1 MVPKRTAVQVLE
13 FHSAQHRGESYLIL
27 SLRSDTPEH
36 FLSGPLPNLVVTRT
50 RDRPRPWSDFVMQE
64 TAQRYHRRSRRV
76 NLGQPVR
83 LIPSLPR
90 GEFFEETGTTSNVSR
105 EGFYFL
111 TKREHYQEGMRL
123 LVTLPYHSPPDRSDC
138 DYLGQVVRVERLDE
152 GQRGV
157 AVQLLSSAGG
167 PQ

>member
-1 MVPKRTAVQVLE
+1 
-13 FHSAQHRGESYLIL
+13 
-27 SLRSDTPEH
+27 
-36 FLSGPLPNLVVTRT
+36 
-50 RDRPRPWSDFVMQE
+50 MQE

-123 LVTLPYHSPPDRSDC
+123 LVTLPYHAPPDRSDC

-152 GQRGV
+152 GRRGV

>member
-1 MVPKRTAVQVLE
+1 
-13 FHSAQHRGESYLIL
+13 
-27 SLRSDTPEH
+27 
-36 FLSGPLPNLVVTRT
+36 
-50 RDRPRPWSDFVMQE
+50 MQE
-64 TAQRYHRRSRRV
+64 TTQQYHRRSRRI
-76 NLGQPVR
+76 NIGQPVR

-90 GEFFEETGTTSNVSR
+90 GEFFEEIGTTSNVSR

-123 LVTLPYHSPPDRSDC
+123 LVTLPYSSPRDRSVC
-138 DYLGQVVRVERLDE
+138 DYLGQVVRVELLDD

-157 AVQLLSSAGG
+157 AVQLLSSVGG

>member
-1 MVPKRTAVQVLE
+1 
-13 FHSAQHRGESYLIL
+13 
-27 SLRSDTPEH
+27 
-36 FLSGPLPNLVVTRT
+36 
-50 RDRPRPWSDFVMQE
+50 MQE
-64 TAQRYHRRSRRV
+64 TAQQYHRRSRRI

-83 LIPSLPR
+83 LVPSLPR
-90 GEFFEETGTTSNVSR
+90 GEFFEEMGTTSNVSR

-123 LVTLPYHSPPDRSDC
+123 LVTLPCHSPRDRRDRE
-138 DYLGQVVRVERLDE
+138 YLAQVVRVELLDN
-152 GQRGV
+152 GQRGI